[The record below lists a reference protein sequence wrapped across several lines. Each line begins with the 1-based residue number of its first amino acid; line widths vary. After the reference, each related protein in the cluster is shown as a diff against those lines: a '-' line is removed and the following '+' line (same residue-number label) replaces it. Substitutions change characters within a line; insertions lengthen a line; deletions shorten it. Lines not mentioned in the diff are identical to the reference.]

1 MWNVSEKHEILLVD
15 DDDDLRVTLAQGLE
29 LAGFDV
35 SAFADAETV
44 LEHITQDFPGVL
56 VTDIRLPGMDG
67 TELMK
72 AVLDID
78 TALPVVLITG
88 HGDVSL
94 AVESM
99 KAGAYDFI
107 EKPFATSALEA
118 VVTRALDRRRLVL
131 ENRVLREQ
139 LSCATGLEERI
150 VGRSPAALALRRQ
163 VAMIAATD
171 ADVLVLGGTGA
182 GKEVVARALHDTGP
196 RAAKPFVALNCA
208 ALPAEIIE
216 SELFGH
222 VAGAFTGAREMRIG
236 KLEHANGGTVF
247 LDEIESM
254 PLDLQ
259 AKLLRVIETRTLEK
273 LGSNKTVPL
282 DIRFLAA
289 SKAELG
295 ELSAS
300 GGFREDLYYRLNVV
314 TIAIP
319 PLNERREDI
328 PLLLHHLMRK
338 ARARYHRDVPE
349 LAPSVHAALSARD
362 WPGNV
367 RELRNIADRLVLGV
381 LDPADIADVS
391 STVAGL
397 NGASLSAQ
405 VSAFERAVITRTL
418 SENEGRVKPT
428 YEALGVS
435 RKTLYDKM
443 QRHGIDRTA
452 IADVE
457 DS

>member
-1 MWNVSEKHEILLVD
+1 MSDKHEILLVD
-15 DDDDLRVTLAQGLE
+15 DDDDLRLTLAQGLE
-29 LAGFDV
+29 LAGYDV
-35 SAFADAETV
+35 TAFADAESV
-44 LEHITQDFPGVL
+44 LEHITQDFSGVL
-56 VTDIRLPGMDG
+56 VTDIRLPDMDG
-67 TELMK
+67 TALMK

-78 TALPVVLITG
+78 PALPVVLITG

-131 ENRVLREQ
+131 ENRILREQ

-150 VGRSPAALALRRQ
+150 VGRSAAALALRRQ

-171 ADVLVLGGTGA
+171 ADVLILGETGS
-182 GKEVVARALHDTGP
+182 GKEVVARALHDIGP

-222 VAGAFTGAREMRIG
+222 VAGAFTGARETRIG

-273 LGSNKTVPL
+273 LGSNTTVSL

-289 SKAELG
+289 SKADLVA
-295 ELSAS
+295 LSAS

-314 TIAIP
+314 TIAIL
-319 PLNERREDI
+319 PLKERREDI
-328 PLLLHHLMRK
+328 PVLLHHLMRK
-338 ARARYHRDVPE
+338 ARARYHRDVPD
-349 LAPSVHAALSARD
+349 LSPSVHSVLSSRD

-381 LDPADIADVS
+381 LDPAEIADTPS
-391 STVAGL
+391 AAPGS
-397 NGASLSAQ
+397 NGAALPDQ
-405 VSAFERAVITRTL
+405 VAAFEREVITRAL
-418 SENEGRVKPT
+418 AANDGRVKPT

-443 QRHGIDRTA
+443 QRHGIDRNA
-452 IADVE
+452 ISDVE
-457 DS
+457 ES